1 MNKTSLIQSSP
12 EQLTLLSSADIEDS
26 YFRETEAR
34 GEHTGVR
41 LWTQDPDKYRVIV
54 SLLAEGVGQ
63 LRVAALVKSSVHTV
77 RAIKG
82 RECAAIEKERAR
94 LASDGRSAAGLCI
107 EAILE
112 RLADNAARD
121 KIPARDLGVLAGILI
136 DKAELLAGRA
146 TSRVDI
152 NRDPDLGDFRDM
164 IQRARDGFTADNS
177 GSKEQPAI
185 DIEFEM
191 VDDSDAEAATD
202 PAGDPNT

>member
-1 MNKTSLIQSSP
+1 MNKTSLIQSTP
-12 EQLTLLSSADIEDS
+12 EQLALLSSADIEDS
-26 YFRETEAR
+26 YFAETEAR

-41 LWTQDPDKYRVIV
+41 LWNQDPDKYRVIV

-63 LRVAALVKSSVHTV
+63 LRVATLVHSSVHTV

-82 RECAAIEKERAR
+82 RECAAIEKERAL

-112 RLADNAARD
+112 RLANSTARD

-164 IQRARDGFTADNS
+164 IQRARDGFAGDNS
-177 GSKEQPAI
+177 GLKEQPPI
-185 DIEFEM
+185 DAEFEM
-191 VDDSDAEAATD
+191 ADDSDAGATSS
-202 PAGDPNT
+202 AGDPNK